1 MEKPRTILHLD
12 LDAFFCAVEEIKD
25 PSLRGKAFAV
35 GGDPR
40 GRGVV
45 SSCSYA
51 ARKYGVHSALPM
63 AQAVK
68 RCPHLIIVRGDHR
81 RYSFYSR
88 KVIGLLQDLT
98 DQVEKLSIDEAFVE
112 LTNLDRDPAELGAHL
127 QRKILEKLGL
137 PNSVGIASNKLVAKT
152 ATDVGKLSASGG
164 SPPNALTVVP
174 PGEEAEF
181 LAPLPVDML
190 WGVGPKT
197 KAALGHM
204 GVETIGDLAAVP
216 PIELA
221 NALGKHGYQL
231 SKRAR
236 GIDQRP
242 IVTDRE
248 VKSISHEHTFRRDRD
263 QRNELIAEINRLAGK
278 VSRRLQNKHLQGRT
292 IQIKLR
298 WSDFSTLTRQITLER
313 SIQDAKP
320 IAKHSRELF
329 SQVWE
334 EGRKVRLIGVGVS
347 GLDSP
352 DRQLQ
357 LWDPRVEKD
366 LKLQETLNDLKKKF
380 GEGSI
385 QQGFE

>member
-1 MEKPRTILHLD
+1 MDNPRTILHLD
-12 LDAFFCAVEEIKD
+12 LDAFFCAVEELKD

-63 AQAVK
+63 AQAVQ
-68 RCPHLIIVRGDHR
+68 RCPHLMIVRGDHR
-81 RYSFYSR
+81 RYGFYSR
-88 KVIGLLQDLT
+88 KVMGVLQELT

-112 LTNLDRDPAELGAHL
+112 LTGLDQEPAEVGAEL
-127 QRKILEKLGL
+127 QDKILRKLGL
-137 PNSVGIASNKLVAKT
+137 PNSVGIASNKLVAKI

-174 PGEEAEF
+174 PGEEAAF

-197 KAALGHM
+197 REELESRGIK
-204 GVETIGDLAAVP
+204 TIGDLADVSP
-216 PIELA
+216 VELA
-221 NALGKHGYQL
+221 QTLGKHGYQL
-231 SKRAR
+231 SQRAR

-242 IVTDRE
+242 IVTERE
-248 VKSISHEHTFRRDRD
+248 IKSVSHEHTFRRDKDRRD
-263 QRNELIAEINRLAGK
+263 ELTAEINRLAGK
-278 VSRRLQNKHLQGRT
+278 VSRRLHRKGLQGKT
-292 IQIKLR
+292 VQLKLR
-298 WSDFSTLTRQITLER
+298 WSDFNTLTRQVTLER
-313 SIQDAKP
+313 SVQDAST
-320 IAKHSRELF
+320 IARYSRELF
-329 SQVWE
+329 DQVWE
-334 EGRKVRLIGVGVS
+334 EGRRVRLIGVGVS
-347 GLDSP
+347 SLENP
-352 DRQLQ
+352 NRQLG

-366 LKLQETLNDLKKKF
+366 LKLQETLRELKEKF

-385 QQGFE
+385 QQGLE